1 MHNAKELY
9 IRIICQNR
17 GNLNMEEQKY
27 QGTVPRQP
35 DDSTATT
42 EASKP
47 PTAESTLGA
56 EGCGL
61 PADSL
66 DDNKAR
72 NCASN

>member
-1 MHNAKELY
+1 
-9 IRIICQNR
+9 
-17 GNLNMEEQKY
+17 MEEQKY